1 MNRILGILGL
11 FLFVFI
17 ATWLAADVFSGE
29 RASFLTAYNQSNMIR
44 RVALFGI
51 ISIGVAFVIITGGI
65 DLSIGSVI
73 CLAGVGFPWLVYTHE
88 WPVWLA
94 LLAVMTVSAGIGLF
108 HGLLITR
115 LKLTP
120 FVVTL
125 CGLLMYRGL
134 ARGFT
139 EDQSMGLGNDP
150 TVKAIAF
157 LGGGTLNLGWFKL
170 PVPCLI
176 LAAIAIV
183 AGIFLNRTVWGRH
196 LLALGNNEEA
206 ARLSGINTNRL
217 ILLSYVTCSGLAGL
231 AGLLFFFD
239 VTSAQPSDFGN
250 FYELYAIAAA
260 VLGGCSL
267 RGGQGSI
274 VGVVLGAAVMRYLAN
289 TITQVSWIPNNIEFL
304 VIGVVILLGV
314 ITDEL
319 TRRAVARRR
328 RSQQLG

>member
-1 MNRILGILGL
+1 MNRILGVLGL
-11 FLFVFI
+11 FIFVFV
-17 ATWLAADVFSGE
+17 ATWLAADIFSGE
-29 RASFLTAYNQSNMIR
+29 RASFLTAYNQSNVIR

-73 CLAGVGFPWLVYTHE
+73 CLTGVGFPWLVYVQG
-88 WPVWLA
+88 WNVWLA
-94 LLAVMTVSAGIGLF
+94 LLAVMALALGLGLC

-115 LKLTP
+115 LKITP
-120 FVVTL
+120 FIVTL

-134 ARGFT
+134 ARGVAQ
-139 EDQSMGLGNDP
+139 DQSMGLGSNA
-150 TVKAIAF
+150 TVRELAW
-157 LGGGTLNLGWFKL
+157 LGGGSIPLGGFNL

-176 LAAIAIV
+176 LALIAV
-183 AGIFLNRTVWGRH
+183 LAGVFLKYTVWGRH

-206 ARLSGINTNRL
+206 ARLSGINTRRL
-217 ILLSYVTCSGLAGL
+217 VLFAYVTCSGLAGL

-274 VGVVLGAAVMRYLAN
+274 IGVLIGAAVMRYLAN
-289 TITQVSWIPNNIEFL
+289 TITQVRWIPDNIEFL
-304 VIGVVILLGV
+304 VIGAVILLGV
-314 ITDEL
+314 VTDEL

-328 RSQQLG
+328 RAQEMG